1 MTMAKSWDQIS
12 SRWTRF
18 SRDVKKKW
26 GKLTDDEVME
36 VNGRRDNLAE
46 KIQEKYD
53 VTLETAN
60 KQIDAWAA
68 RLRG

>member
-1 MTMAKSWDQIS
+1 MAKSWDQIS

-18 SRDVKKKW
+18 SRDVKKNW
-26 GKLTDDEVME
+26 SELTDNEVME

-53 VTLETAN
+53 VTLEAAN

-68 RLRG
+68 KLRG